1 MASSAQTALCR
12 YRYDA
17 LDRLAAKAPATD
29 TEVQRFYQKNRLA
42 TEIQGA
48 VQRHIFQYEDVLL
61 AQAQWAQGEASTD
74 ILATDQHRSV
84 LQKLFNAGLEPLAY
98 MPYGHHPIKSGQA
111 SLPGFNGEPYDPVT
125 GHYLLGNGY
134 RAFNPVLMRFNSPDS
149 LSPFEDGGLNAY
161 AYCEGDPVNFEDPTG
176 HVNIAYQRYARSLN
190 AARPTVL
197 QLNPQSM
204 SIQRAST
211 SQTPARVS
219 TPIAVGQVG
228 SGSSSTPPSALP
240 QPSSSVP
247 VAASS
252 SGGHANS
259 WRGNT
264 GILSDE
270 EKARIQSLLSRD
282 ISPSPPSTKQQI
294 DIAERRFQN
303 RFKDADAL
311 IRHYEASL
319 SVEGRNLRYDSG
331 LKRGLATAKSN
342 KKRDADGY
350 KQFMKELELRT
361 SDNVRAVRQSK

>member
-149 LSPFEDGGLNAY
+149 LSPFEGGGLNAY

-176 HVNIAYQRYARSLN
+176 HVNVALYKKSLLI
-190 AARPTVL
+190 RPSVI
-197 QLNPQSM
+197 QLNPQSRA
-204 SIQRAST
+204 IQRAST

-259 WRGNT
+259 GRGNT
-264 GILSDE
+264 GILSDK
-270 EKARIQSLLSRD
+270 EKAKMQSTLSRD
-282 ISPSPPSTKQQI
+282 ISRSPPSTERQI
-294 DIAERRFQN
+294 EIAEGN
-303 RFKDADAL
+303 FKKRLDYADAL

-319 SVEGRNLRYDSG
+319 KVEDRNRSFDSFLKKG
-331 LKRGLATAKSN
+331 LETAKSN

-350 KQFMKELELRT
+350 QYFLNELELRT